1 MSKKTSNYVSRD
13 KYENIKN
20 KGTQWHDECSEL
32 RDKVQ
37 KLSQMNKDLLN
48 QNEDLLNQNEDLVD
62 KIKDLNDSNIQEP
75 NNVIVDELENQ
86 NKSLIKQIRNLKKDN
101 KISEDKYRD
110 KLINLERDLFIKD
123 GKIQR
128 LEDAKKD
135 LNERY
140 LELKEDWREERRNN
154 KKEK

>member
-1 MSKKTSNYVSRD
+1 MSNNYVSRD

-20 KGTQWHDECSEL
+20 KGAKWYNECSEL
-32 RDKVQ
+32 KDKVQ
-37 KLSQMNKDLLN
+37 KLSKMNKDLLN
-48 QNEDLLNQNEDLVD
+48 QNEDLLD
-62 KIKDLNDSNIQEP
+62 KINDLNNSHIQEP
-75 NNVIVDELENQ
+75 NNLIVVEELENE
-86 NKSLIKQIRNLKKDN
+86 NKSLIKQIRNLKNDN
-101 KISEDKYRD
+101 KIFEDKYRD

-154 KKEK
+154 KKDK